1 MALPSPPSTLFI
13 IAVAV
18 VIFQSRHT
26 AANCYSRNS
35 MASAPSSAPT
45 VGMLIDSVIAEVQN
59 VTTTQ
64 LYATVITVSLAFA
77 FFLINSGGGNPA
89 ALTSITEED
98 TSSAADSLKKNNM
111 VVPRR
116 AQTQRGVTSST
127 PEPKWHILKIMNYII
142 ATGFTLSVLQFASN
156 ATTYL
161 NDSTS
166 LLQYLTIWS
175 ISLCYFFCFF
185 GISFIDLD
193 DLVAD
198 HQPTQM
204 VQQQPVTQPR
214 RSHQVER

>member
-1 MALPSPPSTLFI
+1 MT
-13 IAVAV
+13 
-18 VIFQSRHT
+18 
-26 AANCYSRNS
+26 
-35 MASAPSSAPT
+35 SAPSSVPT

-64 LYATVITVSLAFA
+64 LYATVIAVSLAFA

-89 ALTSITEED
+89 LISITTEED
-98 TSSAADSLKKNNM
+98 TSSAADSLKKTM
-111 VVPRR
+111 VVPRP
-116 AQTQRGVTSST
+116 THTTTRGVASST

-142 ATGFTLSVLQFASN
+142 ATGFTFSVLQFASN

-175 ISLCYFFCFF
+175 ISLCYFFGFF

-198 HQPTQM
+198 QQQPTQM
-204 VQQQPVTQPR
+204 VQQQQQVTQPR

>member
-1 MALPSPPSTLFI
+1 
-13 IAVAV
+13 
-18 VIFQSRHT
+18 
-26 AANCYSRNS
+26 

-64 LYATVITVSLAFA
+64 LYATVIALSLAFA

-89 ALTSITEED
+89 ALISITEED
-98 TSSAADSLKKNNM
+98 TSSAADSLKKKNM
-111 VVPRR
+111 VVPRPPP
-116 AQTQRGVTSST
+116 QTTRGVTSST

-175 ISLCYFFCFF
+175 ISLCYFFGFF

-198 HQPTQM
+198 QQPTQM
-204 VQQQPVTQPR
+204 VQQQPVTQSR

>member
-1 MALPSPPSTLFI
+1 
-13 IAVAV
+13 
-18 VIFQSRHT
+18 
-26 AANCYSRNS
+26 

-64 LYATVITVSLAFA
+64 LYATVIALSLAFA

-89 ALTSITEED
+89 ALISITEED
-98 TSSAADSLKKNNM
+98 TSSAADSLKKKNM
-111 VVPRR
+111 VVPRPPP
-116 AQTQRGVTSST
+116 QTTRGGTSST

-175 ISLCYFFCFF
+175 ISLCYFFGFF

-198 HQPTQM
+198 QQTTQM
-204 VQQQPVTQPR
+204 VQQQQPVTQSR